1 MAKKPGENHLASG
14 AAAGAAQAPPAS
26 PPGLRS
32 LLALVWWPYLLMIAA
47 ATVILPAGVV
57 YLTRQ
62 PEAQPETEFQS
73 ALKFLDDHREQS
85 LQRAAQA
92 SHEKRVSGSEG
103 NELLVSAKRIAVA
116 LQEKGFQDRVFPGG
130 VAFVLGMCAFREA
143 IAYDDVGR
151 DQRYLAAAS
160 LLREVEREA
169 IPEDR
174 RAEWAF
180 AAGISLYRIG
190 RADEAQPLLKEAV
203 ETYPPGMNEAGLL
216 LTQIYMDGR
225 SKHNMEL
232 ALELNSKL
240 IENAALRTED
250 RDTAWLQRA
259 QILLALDRRDES
271 EQALEQVSSEGDRTN
286 GSRILQAQTK
296 MADGKYHE
304 AIEILKPLSGDVGL
318 QRVYPAQ
325 ATYLMGVCAEQLGE
339 LENAV
344 AFYQWTTERF
354 GQSHEAVAARL
365 GAAAALRKLGR
376 NEEALE
382 LYAQVLRSVSR
393 PKSFRNR
400 WISLRKL
407 QESVVEAWNAW
418 MEHHF
423 YDEAIT
429 LSEMMSPAVPRE
441 QAIELSAR
449 ANQRW
454 AQHVEAEVVRL
465 SIDRQA
471 ERRDELHARW
481 RRAGQAYARLSENCR
496 STVDYHNALWTSAE
510 DFVKGH
516 DFANAIEN
524 LNQFIDNR
532 LSNLLPLALVRRGQ
546 CYMSL
551 DRLDDALRD
560 FQEAISNNPTDPVAF
575 QARFL
580 IGQCHLERN
589 EIAQAEMSWRKILDS
604 HDLTPTA
611 IEWRTA
617 LYSLGKLLYD
627 TADQARRKSNQVVL
641 AGQDVNTDQQAA
653 LMTRFDDAIVRLEE
667 FRDRYPNAP
676 ETVEVRFLLAQAL
689 QKSAEFP
696 ALRWKYA
703 ETDNAR
709 NEFRRQMQERLERA
723 IRELQQ
729 LQTLLQALQAA
740 GQLDEAGQGML
751 RNCFFEIANCLFL
764 LGRYDAAIA
773 AYSTS
778 AGRYQQEPD
787 SLIAYVQI
795 ANCYD
800 HMDKPSEAQS
810 TLAQA
815 LLILKQLPDEAFSA
829 TPSSKSRDDWKRW
842 LNWAMKLHN

>member
-1 MAKKPGENHLASG
+1 MAKKQAEHNLASEP
-14 AAAGAAQAPPAS
+14 APSAGS
-26 PPGLRS
+26 SNLRR
-32 LLALVWWPYLLMIAA
+32 LRAFLPWQYLILIAA
-47 ATVILPAGVV
+47 ATIILPVGLA
-57 YLTRQ
+57 YMLRQ
-62 PEAQPETEFQS
+62 PEAVPETDFQTALRFLDEHRERSARKS
-73 ALKFLDDHREQS
+73 ALAAPN
-85 LQRAAQA
+85 QR
-92 SHEKRVSGSEG
+92 GGGNEG
-103 NELLVSAKRIAVA
+103 NELLVSARRLA
-116 LQEKGFQDRVFPGG
+116 LALEEKGYQDRKFPGG
-130 VAFVLGMCAFREA
+130 IAFVLGICAFRDA
-143 IAYDDVGR
+143 IAFDDVGR
-151 DQRYLAAAS
+151 DQRFLKAAS
-160 LLREVEREA
+160 YLRDVERES
-169 IPEDR
+169 IPDER
-174 RAEWAF
+174 RPEWAF

-203 ETYPPGMNEAGLL
+203 ETFPSDVNEAGLL
-216 LTQIYMDGR
+216 LTQVYMDGR
-225 SKHNMEL
+225 SRQNMEQ
-232 ALELNSKL
+232 ALDLNSKL
-240 IENAALRTED
+240 IANSTLSPDD

-271 EQALEQVSSEGDRTN
+271 ELALKEVSSDGDRST

-296 MADGKYHE
+296 MADGKYQE
-304 AIEILKPLSGDVGL
+304 AIELLKPLAAEGL
-318 QRVYPAQ
+318 QRVYAAQ

-344 AFYQWTTERF
+344 AFYQRTGDRF
-354 GQSHEAVAARL
+354 GQSHEALAARL
-365 GAAAALRKLGR
+365 GAATALRKLGR

-382 LYAQVLRSVSR
+382 SYAQVLRSVSR

-400 WISLRKL
+400 WLSLRKL
-407 QESVVEAWNAW
+407 HETVVEAWNAW

-423 YDEAIT
+423 FEEAIA
-429 LSEMMSPAVPRE
+429 LSDMMSPAIPRE
-441 QAIELSAR
+441 QAIEFLAR

-454 AQHVEAEVVRL
+454 AQHLEGEFVRL
-465 SIDRQA
+465 SSDRQA
-471 ERRDELHARW
+471 EQREALQLRW
-481 RRAGQAYARLSENCR
+481 RLAGQAYARLAENCR

-524 LNQFIDNR
+524 LNRFIDNR

-546 CYMSL
+546 CYMNL
-551 DRLDDALRD
+551 ERLDDALRD
-560 FQEAISNNPTDPVAF
+560 FQDAISNNPTDPVAF

-580 IGQCHLERN
+580 IGQCHLERH
-589 EIAQAEMSWRKILDS
+589 EIGQAEMSWRKILDS
-604 HDLTPTA
+604 HDLTPDA

-617 LYSLGKLLYD
+617 LYSLSKLLYD
-627 TADQARRKSNQVVL
+627 TADQARRQSKQVEL
-641 AGQDVNTDQQAA
+641 AGQNVNIEQQAA
-653 LMTRFDDAIVRLEE
+653 VMTRFDDAILRLEE
-667 FRDRYPNAP
+667 FRDRYPKAS
-676 ETVEVRFLLAQAL
+676 ESIEVRFLLAEAL

-696 ALRWKYA
+696 ALRWKNA

-729 LQTLLQALQAA
+729 LQTVLQALLAA
-740 GQLDEAGQGML
+740 GQLDAAGQGML
-751 RNCFFEIANCLFL
+751 RNSFFEIANCLFL

-773 AYSTS
+773 AYSAS

-800 HMDKPSEAQS
+800 HLQKPSEAQS

-815 LLILKQLPDEAFSA
+815 LLILKQLPDDAFSGA
-829 TPSSKSRDDWKRW
+829 PSSKSRDDWMRW

>member
-1 MAKKPGENHLASG
+1 MAKKPEDHHRESSS
-14 AAAGAAQAPPAS
+14 AAGAELAS
-26 PPGLRS
+26 AGGKARRFRLRTLVRWPF
-32 LLALVWWPYLLMIAA
+32 LLSIVASIVSF
-47 ATVILPAGVV
+47 VGVT
-57 YLTRQ
+57 YLTRHKDA
-62 PEAQPETEFQS
+62 PPETEFQT
-73 ALKFLDDHREQS
+73 ALKYLDEHREWS
-85 LQRAAQA
+85 AQRAAPG
-92 SHEKRVSGSEG
+92 SNEKRGGGDS
-103 NELLVSAKRIAVA
+103 NELLESARRLAKS
-116 LQEKGFQDRVFPGG
+116 LQEKSFQDRRFPGG
-130 VAFVLGMCAFREA
+130 VAFILGMCAFRDA

-151 DQRYLAAAS
+151 DMRYLTAAS
-160 LLREVEREA
+160 LLREVERQA
-169 IPEDR
+169 IPEER
-174 RAEWAF
+174 RSEWAF

-190 RADEAQPLLKEAV
+190 RADEAQSLLKEAV
-203 ETYPPGMNEAGLL
+203 ETYPPGKNEAGLL
-216 LTQIYMDGR
+216 LTQVYMDGR

-232 ALELNSKL
+232 ALELNSIL
-240 IENAALRTED
+240 IEEAGLQQED

-259 QILLALDRRDES
+259 QIMLALERRDES
-271 EQALEQVSSEGDRTN
+271 EQALKQVSSEGDRTT

-296 MADGKYHE
+296 MADGKFHE
-304 AIEILKPLSGDVGL
+304 ALEILKPLSGDVGL

-325 ATYLMGVCAEQLGE
+325 ANYLMGACAEQLGE

-344 AFYQWTTERF
+344 AFYQRTAERF
-354 GQSHEAVAARL
+354 GQSHEALAARL

-376 NEEALE
+376 NEESLDY
-382 LYAQVLRSVSR
+382 YAQVLRSVSR
-393 PKSFRNR
+393 PRSFRNR

-423 YDEAIT
+423 YDEAIA
-429 LSEMMSPAVPRE
+429 LSEMMSPAVPHE
-441 QAIELSAR
+441 QAIELLAR

-454 AQHVEAEVVRL
+454 AQHLEADVVRL
-465 SIDRQA
+465 SVDRQA
-471 ERRDELHARW
+471 ARRDELQMRW
-481 RRAGQAYARLSENCR
+481 RRAGQAYARLAENCR

-546 CYMSL
+546 CYMNL
-551 DRLDDALRD
+551 ERLDDALRD
-560 FQEAISNNPTDPVAF
+560 FQDAIANNPTDPVAF
-575 QARFL
+575 QARYL
-580 IGQCHLERN
+580 IGQCHLERD
-589 EIAQAEMSWRKILDS
+589 EISQAELSWRKILDS

-627 TADQARRKSNQVVL
+627 VADQALRQSKQTVL
-641 AGQDVNTDQQAA
+641 AGQDVNTDQQAV
-653 LMTRFDDAIVRLEE
+653 LMTRFDDAILRLEE
-667 FRDRYPNAP
+667 FRDRYPHAS

-729 LQTLLQALQAA
+729 LQTLLQTLQAA
-740 GQLDEAGQGML
+740 GQLDESGQGML

-764 LGRYDAAIA
+764 LERYDAAIA

-800 HMDKPSEAQS
+800 HMEKPAEALS

-815 LLILKQLPDEAFSA
+815 LLILKQLPDESFSA

-842 LNWAMKLHN
+842 LDWAMKLHN

>member
-1 MAKKPGENHLASG
+1 M
-14 AAAGAAQAPPAS
+14 
-26 PPGLRS
+26 
-32 LLALVWWPYLLMIAA
+32 
-47 ATVILPAGVV
+47 
-57 YLTRQ
+57 
-62 PEAQPETEFQS
+62 
-73 ALKFLDDHREQS
+73 
-85 LQRAAQA
+85 
-92 SHEKRVSGSEG
+92 
-103 NELLVSAKRIAVA
+103 
-116 LQEKGFQDRVFPGG
+116 
-130 VAFVLGMCAFREA
+130 LGMCFFREA
-143 IAYDDVGR
+143 IAHDDVGR
-151 DQRYLAAAS
+151 DLRYLTAANY
-160 LLREVEREA
+160 LREVESQS
-169 IPEDR
+169 IPEER
-174 RAEWAF
+174 RPEWAF

-203 ETYPPGMNEAGLL
+203 ETYPPGKNEAGLL
-216 LTQIYMDGR
+216 LTQVYMDGR

-232 ALELNSKL
+232 ALELNSTL
-240 IENAALRTED
+240 IEDATLRAED

-259 QILLALDRRDES
+259 QILLALERRDES
-271 EQALEQVSSEGDRTN
+271 EQALKEVSSEGDRSN

-304 AIEILKPLSGDVGL
+304 AIEILKPLSNDVGL

-344 AFYQWTTERF
+344 AFYQRTAERF
-354 GQSHEAVAARL
+354 GGSHEAVAARL

-382 LYAQVLRSVSR
+382 SYSQVLRSVSR
-393 PKSFRNR
+393 PRSFRNR
-400 WISLRKL
+400 WMSLRKL
-407 QESVVEAWNAW
+407 QETVLEAWNAW

-423 YDEAIT
+423 YDEAIA

-441 QAIELSAR
+441 QAIELAAR

-454 AQHVEAEVVRL
+454 AQHLEAEVVRL
-465 SIDRQA
+465 SNDRQA
-471 ERRDELHARW
+471 ARREELQARW
-481 RRAGQAYARLSENCR
+481 RLAGQAYSRLAENCR

-546 CYMSL
+546 CYMNL

-560 FQEAISNNPTDPVAF
+560 FQEAITNNPTDPVAF
-575 QARFL
+575 QARYL
-580 IGQCHLERN
+580 IGQCHLERD
-589 EIAQAEMSWRKILDS
+589 EVGQAEMSWRKILDS

-627 TADQARRKSNQVVL
+627 TADQARRQSNQVIL
-641 AGQDVNTDQQAA
+641 AGQEVNTDQQAA
-653 LMTRFDDAIVRLEE
+653 LMTRFDDAILRLEE
-667 FRDRYPNAP
+667 FRDRYPNTS
-676 ETVEVRFLLAQAL
+676 ETIEVRFLLAQAL

-696 ALRWKYA
+696 AIRWKTA

-709 NEFRRQMQERLERA
+709 NEFHRQMQERLERA

-729 LQTLLQALQAA
+729 LQTVLQTLQTA
-740 GQLDEAGQGML
+740 GQLDDAGQGML

-764 LGRYDAAIA
+764 LERYDAAIA

-778 AGRYQQEPD
+778 AGRYQHEPD

-800 HMDKPSEAQS
+800 HMEKQAEAQS

-829 TPSSKSRDDWKRW
+829 TPSSKSRDDWKKW

>member
-1 MAKKPGENHLASG
+1 MANKPEENNRAHS
-14 AAAGAAQAPPAS
+14 AAADAGQS
-26 PPGLRS
+26 PVAGSSRLARVRPLLR
-32 LLALVWWPYLLMIAA
+32 WPYLLVFAA
-47 ATVILPAGVV
+47 VTTAISAGIIS
-57 YLTRQ
+57 LTR
-62 PEAQPETEFQS
+62 PPETHPENEFQT
-73 ALKFLDDHREQS
+73 ALKYLDQHRDKL
-85 LQRAAQA
+85 LQQA
-92 SHEKRVSGSEG
+92 PGGSNQNHGASGDG
-103 NELLVSAKRIAVA
+103 NELLVSAKRIAQA
-116 LQEKGFQDRVFPGG
+116 LQDRGYQDRSFQGG
-130 VAFVLGMCAFREA
+130 LAFVLGICAFRDA
-143 IAYDDVGR
+143 VAFDDVRR
-151 DQRYLAAAS
+151 DQRFMAAAS
-160 LLREVEREA
+160 LLREVEHQA
-169 IPEDR
+169 IPEER
-174 RAEWAF
+174 RPEWAF

-203 ETYPPGMNEAGLL
+203 ETYPPGKNEASLL

-232 ALELNSKL
+232 ALALNSKL
-240 IENAALRTED
+240 LEDAGLPSED

-271 EQALEQVSSEGDRTN
+271 EEALEQVSSEGDRSN

-296 MADGKYHE
+296 MADGKYQE

-325 ATYLMGVCAEQLGE
+325 ANYLMGVCAEQLGE

-344 AFYQWTTERF
+344 AYYQRTAERF

-365 GAAAALRKLGR
+365 GGAAALRKLGR
-376 NEEALE
+376 NEEALDS
-382 LYAQVLRSVSR
+382 YAQVLRSVSR
-393 PKSFRNR
+393 PRGFRNR

-407 QESVVEAWNAW
+407 QETVLEAWNAW

-429 LSEMMSPAVPRE
+429 LAEMMSPAVPRE
-441 QAIELSAR
+441 QSIELVAR

-454 AQHVEAEVVRL
+454 AQHLEAEIGRL
-465 SIDRQA
+465 AA
-471 ERRDELHARW
+471 EGQIARREELHSRW

-546 CYMSL
+546 CYMNL
-551 DRLDDALRD
+551 ARLDDAMRD
-560 FQEAISNNPTDPVAF
+560 FQDAISNNPTDPIAF
-575 QARFL
+575 QARYL
-580 IGQCHLERN
+580 IGQCHLERD
-589 EIAQAEMSWRKILDS
+589 EIGQAELSWRKILDS

-627 TADQARRKSNQVVL
+627 TADQARRQLKQRDLANQE
-641 AGQDVNTDQQAA
+641 VNTEQQAA
-653 LMTRFDDAIVRLEE
+653 LMARFDDAILRLEE
-667 FRDRYPNAP
+667 FRDRYPNAA

-696 ALRWKYA
+696 ELRWRHA

-709 NEFRRQMQERLERA
+709 NEFRRQMQERLERG

-729 LQTLLQALQAA
+729 LQIVLQSLQTS
-740 GQLDEAGQGML
+740 GQLDEAGQAML

-764 LGRYDAAIA
+764 LERYDAAIA

-800 HMDKPSEAQS
+800 HMEKPADALS

-815 LLILKQLPDEAFSA
+815 LLILKQLPDEAFSV

-842 LNWAMKLHN
+842 LDWAMKLHH

>member
-1 MAKKPGENHLASG
+1 MAKKPPENNLSSG
-14 AAAGAAQAPPAS
+14 AAARAAPAAGQS
-26 PPGLRS
+26 GLLKLRV
-32 LLALVWWPYLLMIAA
+32 LLRWPYLVMIAA
-47 ATVILPAGVV
+47 ATTILSGGVI

-62 PEAQPETEFQS
+62 PAAHPETEFQT
-73 ALKFLDDHREQS
+73 ALKFLDEHREQS
-85 LQRAAQA
+85 ARTAALA
-92 SHEKRVSGSEG
+92 SHKKRGSENEG
-103 NELLVSAKRIAVA
+103 NELLVSARRVA
-116 LQEKGFQDRVFPGG
+116 LALREKGYQDRKFPGG
-130 VAFVLGMCAFREA
+130 VAFVLGICAFREA
-143 IAYDDVGR
+143 IAYDDAGR
-151 DQRYLAAAS
+151 DQRYLTAAS
-160 LLREVEREA
+160 DLREAEREA
-169 IPEDR
+169 IPVER
-174 RAEWAF
+174 RPEWAF
-180 AAGISLYRIG
+180 AAGISLFRIG

-203 ETYPPGMNEAGLL
+203 ETYPPGKNEAGLL
-216 LTQIYMDGR
+216 LTQVYMDGR

-232 ALELNSKL
+232 ALELNAKL
-240 IENAALRTED
+240 VEDASLRTED
-250 RDTAWLQRA
+250 HDTAWLQRA

-271 EQALEQVSSEGDRTN
+271 ERALKEVSSDGDRTN

-344 AFYQWTTERF
+344 AFYQRTAERF

-407 QESVVEAWNAW
+407 QETVVEAWNAW

-429 LSEMMSPAVPRE
+429 LSEMMGPAVPRE
-441 QAIELSAR
+441 QALELLAR

-454 AQHVEAEVVRL
+454 AQHLEAEVVRL
-465 SIDRQA
+465 SVDQQA
-471 ERRDELHARW
+471 ARREEIQMRW
-481 RRAGQAYARLSENCR
+481 RRAGQAYSRLSENCR

-546 CYMSL
+546 CYMNL
-551 DRLDDALRD
+551 ERLDDALRD
-560 FQEAISNNPTDPVAF
+560 FQDAISNNPTDPVAF
-575 QARFL
+575 QARYL
-580 IGQCHLERN
+580 IGQCQLERD
-589 EIAQAEMSWRKILDS
+589 EIGQAEMSWRKILDS

-617 LYSLGKLLYD
+617 LYSLAKLLYD
-627 TADQARRKSNQVVL
+627 TADQARRQSKQVVL
-641 AGQDVNTDQQAA
+641 AGQDVSTDQQAA
-653 LMTRFDDAIVRLEE
+653 VMTRFDDAILRLEE
-667 FRDRYPNAP
+667 FRDRYPNAS

-696 ALRWKYA
+696 AIRWKTA

-709 NEFRRQMQERLERA
+709 LEFRRQMQERLERA
-723 IRELQQ
+723 VRELQQ
-729 LQTLLQALQAA
+729 LQTVLQTHQTA

-764 LGRYDAAIA
+764 LGRYEAAIA

-800 HMDKPSEAQS
+800 HMEKSAEAQS

-829 TPSSKSRDDWKRW
+829 APSSKSRDDWKRW
-842 LNWAMKLHN
+842 LNWAMKLRN

>member
-1 MAKKPGENHLASG
+1 MAKKPEENNRASNATAG
-14 AAAGAAQAPPAS
+14 AGQPPAAGP
-26 PPGLRS
+26 LR
-32 LLALVWWPYLLMIAA
+32 LARLRAFLRWPYLLLFAV
-47 ATVILPAGVV
+47 ATTVMATGFVT
-57 YLTRQ
+57 LTRQ
-62 PEAQPETEFQS
+62 PEAHPESEFQT
-73 ALKFLDDHREQS
+73 ALKLLDEHREKLAQK
-85 LQRAAQA
+85 AAP
-92 SHEKRVSGSEG
+92 GSSPKHGDPSDG
-103 NELLVSAKRIAVA
+103 NELLESAKRIAQA
-116 LQEKGFQDRVFPGG
+116 LQDKGYQDRTFPGG
-130 VAFVLGMCAFREA
+130 VAFVLGMCAFRDA
-143 IAYDDVGR
+143 IAFDDVRR
-151 DQRYLAAAS
+151 DQRYMAAAS
-160 LLREVEREA
+160 LLREVENQS
-169 IPEDR
+169 IPEER
-174 RAEWAF
+174 RPEWAF

-203 ETYPPGMNEAGLL
+203 ETYPPGKNEAGLL
-216 LTQIYMDGR
+216 LTQVYMDGR
-225 SKHNMEL
+225 SRHNMEL
-232 ALELNSKL
+232 ALELNSSL
-240 IENAALRTED
+240 IEDAELLPED
-250 RDTAWLQRA
+250 RDSAWLQRA

-271 EQALEQVSSEGDRTN
+271 EDALKQVSSEGDRSN

-304 AIEILKPLSGDVGL
+304 AIEILKPLSADVGL
-318 QRVYPAQ
+318 QRVYTAQ

-344 AFYQWTTERF
+344 AFYQRTAERF

-365 GAAAALRKLGR
+365 GGAAALRKLGR

-393 PKSFRNR
+393 PRSFRNR

-407 QESVVEAWNAW
+407 QETVVEAWNAW
-418 MEHHF
+418 MEHHY

-429 LSEMMSPAVPRE
+429 LSEMMSPALPRE
-441 QAIELSAR
+441 QAIELLAR

-454 AQHVEAEVVRL
+454 AQHLEAETTRL

-471 ERRDELHARW
+471 ARREELQNRW
-481 RRAGQAYARLSENCR
+481 RRAGQAYSRLAENCR

-516 DFANAIEN
+516 DFANAIVN

-546 CYMSL
+546 CYMNL
-551 DRLDDALRD
+551 ARLDDALRD
-560 FQEAISNNPTDPVAF
+560 FQDAISNNPTDPVAF
-575 QARFL
+575 QARYL
-580 IGQCHLERN
+580 IGQCHLERD
-589 EIAQAEMSWRKILDS
+589 EIGQAELSWRKILDS

-627 TADQARRKSNQVVL
+627 TADQTRRQLKQRDLANQE
-641 AGQDVNTDQQAA
+641 VNSDQQAA
-653 LMTRFDDAIVRLEE
+653 LMARFDDAILRLEE
-667 FRDRYPNAP
+667 FRDRYPTAA

-696 ALRWKYA
+696 ELRWRHA

-709 NEFRRQMQERLERA
+709 NEFRRQMQERLERG

-729 LQTLLQALQAA
+729 LQTVLQTLQTS
-740 GQLDEAGQGML
+740 GQLDEAGQAML

-764 LGRYDAAIA
+764 LGKYDAAIA

-800 HMDKPSEAQS
+800 HMEKPAEALS

-815 LLILKQLPDEAFSA
+815 LLILKQLPDEAFPV

-842 LNWAMKLHN
+842 LDWAMKLHN